1 MTATDVNLGDTVPL
15 RDSDARGHD
24 AVVKNVDRTCDAA
37 VTGRRA
43 ARTLAEWSKRFR
55 LTEAEFQ
62 LLWRLRAA
70 PKEGIDQTT
79 LANALA
85 FSPAQISASVERLR
99 EQGWICSGNAA
110 SDRRRHHWQ
119 LSATGCELLEKML
132 CAGALLRY
140 EPAEDSHLNS
150 DGSRRREAAA

>member
-1 MTATDVNLGDTVPL
+1 MTATDGNSGDFAPV
-15 RDSDARGHD
+15 RASDARGHD
-24 AVVKNVDRTCDAA
+24 AVVGHVDQTCSAA
-37 VTGRRA
+37 STGRRA
-43 ARTLAEWSKRFR
+43 ARALAEWSKRFR

-70 PKEGIDQTT
+70 PGEGIDQTT

-99 EQGWICSGNAA
+99 AKGWVSA
-110 SDRRRHHWQ
+110 SSATGDRRRHHWQ
-119 LSATGCELLEKML
+119 LSATGRELLNNML
-132 CAGALLRY
+132 SDTALLRY
-140 EPAEDSHLNS
+140 PLAENSHLNS